1 MTNPV
6 TTLLPLSRLVSDMQ
20 ESATLKMAK
29 LARELKAQ
37 GKDVIDLSLGEPDFD
52 TPVHI
57 KDAAKK
63 ALDDG
68 YTKYTPVNGLLE
80 LREAV
85 VRKMARD
92 LDVQYTVN
100 QIVVSN
106 GAKQSVYNLCMA
118 LLDPGDE
125 VILPAPYWVSYYEII
140 KMAGGVPVIVPSSIE
155 MDFKCSAD
163 QIASLITER
172 TKFILYS
179 SPCNPSGSVFSYDEL
194 KSLAAMLQSYEHV
207 LVVSDE
213 IYEHINFT
221 QRHYSIAAMEG
232 MKDRTVI
239 INGMSKAY
247 AMTGWRLGYIAG
259 PAWIAEACTKIQGQV
274 TSGASAFGQKAAAV
288 ALESDHTPTR
298 EMVHAFQ
305 QRRDLVIALLE
316 QIPLLLVNRPQ
327 GAFYIFPDVSAYFG
341 RKSADGFLVKD
352 ADDMSIYLLG
362 EAQVSTVSGIAFG
375 SDQCIR
381 LSYATAE
388 AKIREAVKRI
398 AAALQGLHP
407 VI

>member
-1 MTNPV
+1 MTNS
-6 TTLLPLSRLVSDMQ
+6 LPTALPISRLVSEMQ

-29 LARELKAQ
+29 MARELKAQ

-57 KDAAKK
+57 KEAAKK

-68 YTKYTPVNGLLE
+68 YTKYTPVNGLPE
-80 LREAV
+80 LRQAIAA
-85 VRKMARD
+85 KLSRD
-92 LDVQYTVN
+92 NDLQYTIN

-140 KMAGGVPVIVPSSIE
+140 KMAGAVPVVAYSSIE
-155 MDFKCSAD
+155 QDFKCNPE
-163 QIASLITER
+163 QIEALITDR

-194 KSLAAMLQSYEHV
+194 KAMAAMLQQYEHV
-207 LVVSDE
+207 LVISDE
-213 IYEHINFT
+213 IYEHINFSS
-221 QRHYSIAAMEG
+221 RHHSIASMEG

-239 INGMSKAY
+239 INGMSKGY

-259 PAWIAEACTKIQGQV
+259 PDWVADACTKIQGQV
-274 TSGASAFGQKAAAV
+274 TSGASSFGQKAAAV
-288 ALESDHTPTR
+288 ALESDHKPTE
-298 EMVHAFQ
+298 EMVKAFHH
-305 QRRDLVIALLE
+305 RRDLVISLLE
-316 QIPLLLVNRPQ
+316 QIPLVLVNRPQ

-341 RKSADGFLVKD
+341 RTSTNGYQVKD
-352 ADDMSIYLLG
+352 ADDMALYLLS
-362 EAQVSTVSGIAFG
+362 EAGVSTVSGVAFG
-375 SDQCIR
+375 NDKCIR
-381 LSYATAE
+381 LSYATSDSKLTDA
-388 AKIREAVKRI
+388 AKRI
-398 AAALQGLHP
+398 AVALANLQ
-407 VI
+407 

>member
-1 MTNPV
+1 MTNS
-6 TTLLPLSRLVSDMQ
+6 LPTALPISRLVSEMQ

-29 LARELKAQ
+29 MARELKAQ

-57 KDAAKK
+57 KEAAKK

-68 YTKYTPVNGLLE
+68 YTKYTPVNGLPE
-80 LREAV
+80 LRQAIAA
-85 VRKMARD
+85 KLSRD
-92 LDVQYTVN
+92 NDLQYTIN

-140 KMAGGVPVIVPSSIE
+140 KMAGAVPVVAYSSIE
-155 MDFKCSAD
+155 QDFKCNPE
-163 QIASLITER
+163 QIEALITDR

-194 KSLAAMLQSYEHV
+194 KAMAAMLQRYEHV
-207 LVVSDE
+207 LVISDE
-213 IYEHINFT
+213 IYEHINFSS
-221 QRHYSIAAMEG
+221 RHHSIASMEG

-239 INGMSKAY
+239 INGMSKGY

-259 PAWIAEACTKIQGQV
+259 PDWVADACTKIQGQV
-274 TSGASAFGQKAAAV
+274 TSGASSFGQKAAAV
-288 ALESDHTPTR
+288 ALESDHKPTE
-298 EMVHAFQ
+298 EMVKAFHH
-305 QRRDLVIALLE
+305 RRDLVISLLE
-316 QIPLLLVNRPQ
+316 QIPLVLVNRPQ

-341 RKSADGFLVKD
+341 RTSTNGYQVKD
-352 ADDMSIYLLG
+352 ADDMALYLLS
-362 EAQVSTVSGIAFG
+362 EAGVSTVSGVAFG
-375 SDQCIR
+375 NDKCIR
-381 LSYATAE
+381 LSYATSDSKLTE
-388 AKIREAVKRI
+388 AAKRI
-398 AAALQGLHP
+398 AVALANLQ
-407 VI
+407 

>member
-1 MTNPV
+1 MTNS
-6 TTLLPLSRLVSDMQ
+6 LPTALPISRLVSEMQ

-29 LARELKAQ
+29 MARELKAQ

-57 KDAAKK
+57 KEAAKK

-68 YTKYTPVNGLLE
+68 YTKYTPVNGLPE
-80 LREAV
+80 LRQAIAA
-85 VRKMARD
+85 KLSRD
-92 LDVQYTVN
+92 NDLQYTIN

-140 KMAGGVPVIVPSSIE
+140 KMAGGVPVVAYSSIE
-155 MDFKCSAD
+155 QDFKCKPE
-163 QIASLITER
+163 QIEALITDR

-194 KSLAAMLQSYEHV
+194 KAMAAMLQRYEHV
-207 LVVSDE
+207 LVISDE
-213 IYEHINFT
+213 IYEHINFSS
-221 QRHYSIAAMEG
+221 RHHTIASMEG

-239 INGMSKAY
+239 INGMSKGY

-259 PAWIAEACTKIQGQV
+259 PDWVADACTKIQGQV
-274 TSGASAFGQKAAAV
+274 TSGASSFGQKAAAV
-288 ALESDHTPTR
+288 ALESDHKPTE
-298 EMVHAFQ
+298 EMVKAFHH
-305 QRRDLVIALLE
+305 RRDLVISLLE

-341 RKSADGFLVKD
+341 RTSTNGYHVKD
-352 ADDMSIYLLG
+352 ADDMALYLLS
-362 EAQVSTVSGIAFG
+362 EAGVSTVSGVAFG
-375 SDQCIR
+375 NDKCIR
-381 LSYATAE
+381 LSYATSDSKLTDA
-388 AKIREAVKRI
+388 AKRI
-398 AAALQGLHP
+398 AVALANLQ
-407 VI
+407 

>member
-1 MTNPV
+1 MTNS
-6 TTLLPLSRLVSDMQ
+6 LPTALPISRLVAEMQ

-29 LARELKAQ
+29 MARELKAQ

-57 KDAAKK
+57 KEAAKK

-68 YTKYTPVNGLLE
+68 YTKYTPVNGLPE
-80 LREAV
+80 LRQAIAA
-85 VRKMARD
+85 KLSRD
-92 LDVQYTVN
+92 NDLQYTIN

-140 KMAGGVPVIVPSSIE
+140 KMAGAVPVVAYSSIE
-155 MDFKCSAD
+155 QDFKCNPE
-163 QIASLITER
+163 QIEALITDR

-194 KSLAAMLQSYEHV
+194 KAMAAMLQRYEHV
-207 LVVSDE
+207 LVISDE
-213 IYEHINFT
+213 IYEHINFSS
-221 QRHYSIAAMEG
+221 RHHSIASMEG

-239 INGMSKAY
+239 INGMSKGY

-259 PAWIAEACTKIQGQV
+259 PDWVADACTKIQGQV
-274 TSGASAFGQKAAAV
+274 TSGASSFGQKAAAV
-288 ALESDHTPTR
+288 ALESDHKPTE
-298 EMVHAFQ
+298 EMVKAFHH
-305 QRRDLVIALLE
+305 RRDLVISLLE
-316 QIPLLLVNRPQ
+316 QIPLVLVNRPQ

-341 RKSADGFLVKD
+341 RTSTNGYQVKD
-352 ADDMSIYLLG
+352 ADDMALYLLS
-362 EAQVSTVSGIAFG
+362 EAGVSTVSGVAFG
-375 SDQCIR
+375 NDKCIR
-381 LSYATAE
+381 LSYATSDSKLTDA
-388 AKIREAVKRI
+388 AKRI
-398 AAALQGLHP
+398 AVALANLQ
-407 VI
+407 

>member
-1 MTNPV
+1 MTNS
-6 TTLLPLSRLVSDMQ
+6 LPTALPISRLVSEMQ

-29 LARELKAQ
+29 MARELKAQ

-57 KDAAKK
+57 KEAAKK

-68 YTKYTPVNGLLE
+68 YTKYTPVNGLPE
-80 LREAV
+80 LRQAIAA
-85 VRKMARD
+85 KLSRD
-92 LDVQYTVN
+92 NDLQYTIN

-140 KMAGGVPVIVPSSIE
+140 KMAGAVPVVAYSSIE
-155 MDFKCSAD
+155 QDFKCKPE
-163 QIASLITER
+163 QIEALITDR

-194 KSLAAMLQSYEHV
+194 KAMAAMLQRYEHV
-207 LVVSDE
+207 LVISDE
-213 IYEHINFT
+213 IYEHINFSS
-221 QRHYSIAAMEG
+221 RHHSIASMEG

-239 INGMSKAY
+239 INGMSKGY

-259 PAWIAEACTKIQGQV
+259 PDWVADACTKIQGQV
-274 TSGASAFGQKAAAV
+274 TSGASSFGQKAAAV
-288 ALESDHTPTR
+288 ALESDHKPTE
-298 EMVHAFQ
+298 EMVKAFHH
-305 QRRDLVIALLE
+305 RRDLVISLLE
-316 QIPLLLVNRPQ
+316 QIPLVLVNRPQ

-341 RKSADGFLVKD
+341 RTSTNGYQVKD
-352 ADDMSIYLLG
+352 ADDMALYLLA
-362 EAQVSTVSGIAFG
+362 EAGVSTVSGVAFG
-375 SDQCIR
+375 NDKCIR
-381 LSYATAE
+381 LSYATSDSKLTDA
-388 AKIREAVKRI
+388 AKRI
-398 AAALQGLHP
+398 AVALANLQ
-407 VI
+407 

>member
-1 MTNPV
+1 MTNSLP
-6 TTLLPLSRLVSDMQ
+6 TALLISRLVSEMQ

-29 LARELKAQ
+29 MARELKAQ

-57 KDAAKK
+57 KEAAKK

-68 YTKYTPVNGLLE
+68 YTKYTPVNGLPE
-80 LREAV
+80 LRQAIAA
-85 VRKMARD
+85 KLSRD
-92 LDVQYTVN
+92 NDLQYTIN

-140 KMAGGVPVIVPSSIE
+140 KMAGAVPVVAYSSIE
-155 MDFKCSAD
+155 QDFKCKPE
-163 QIASLITER
+163 QIEALITDR

-194 KSLAAMLQSYEHV
+194 KAMAAMLQQYEHV
-207 LVVSDE
+207 LVISDE
-213 IYEHINFT
+213 IYEHINFSS
-221 QRHYSIAAMEG
+221 RHHSIASMEG

-239 INGMSKAY
+239 INGMSKGY

-259 PAWIAEACTKIQGQV
+259 PDWVADACTKIQGQV
-274 TSGASAFGQKAAAV
+274 TSGASSFGQKAAAV
-288 ALESDHTPTR
+288 ALESDHKPTE
-298 EMVHAFQ
+298 EMVKAFHH
-305 QRRDLVIALLE
+305 RRDLVISLLE
-316 QIPLLLVNRPQ
+316 QIPLVLVNRPQ

-341 RKSADGFLVKD
+341 RTSTNGYQVKD
-352 ADDMSIYLLG
+352 ADDMALYLLS
-362 EAQVSTVSGIAFG
+362 EAGVSTVSGVAFG
-375 SDQCIR
+375 NDKCIR
-381 LSYATAE
+381 LSYATSDSKLTDA
-388 AKIREAVKRI
+388 AKRI
-398 AAALQGLHP
+398 AVALANLQ
-407 VI
+407 

>member
-1 MTNPV
+1 MMNSDIS
-6 TTLLPLSRLVSDMQ
+6 TLTLSRLVMEMQ

-29 LARELKAQ
+29 LARELKAK

-57 KDAAKK
+57 KEAAKK
-63 ALDDG
+63 ALDEG
-68 YTKYTPVNGLLE
+68 YTKYTPVNGLPE
-80 LREAV
+80 LREAI
-85 VRKMARD
+85 VRKLARENG
-92 LDVQYTVN
+92 LQYTPN

-125 VILPAPYWVSYYEII
+125 VIIPAPYWVSYYEII
-140 KMAGGVPVIVPSSIE
+140 KMAGGVPVVAFSNIE
-155 MDFKCSAD
+155 NDFKCTAE
-163 QIASLITER
+163 QIEVLITDR

-194 KSLAAMLQSYEHV
+194 KAIANMLQSYENI

-221 QRHYSIAAMEG
+221 DRHHTIASMEG
-232 MKDRTVI
+232 MQDRTII

-259 PAWIAEACTKIQGQV
+259 PAWVAEACTKIQGQV
-274 TSGASAFGQKAAAV
+274 TSGATSFGQKAAV
-288 ALESDHTPTR
+288 TALDADQQPTTD
-298 EMVHAFQ
+298 MAKAFH
-305 QRRDLVIALLE
+305 QRRDLIIRLLE

-341 RKSADGFLVKD
+341 KSTKDGKMVKD
-352 ADDMSIYLLG
+352 ADDLSLYLLS
-362 EAQVSTVSGIAFG
+362 EAMVSTVSGGAFG
-375 SDQCIR
+375 NDRCIR
-381 LSYATAE
+381 LSYATSDTKIIE
-388 AKIREAVKRI
+388 AASRI
-398 AAALQGLHP
+398 EKALSELH
-407 VI
+407 